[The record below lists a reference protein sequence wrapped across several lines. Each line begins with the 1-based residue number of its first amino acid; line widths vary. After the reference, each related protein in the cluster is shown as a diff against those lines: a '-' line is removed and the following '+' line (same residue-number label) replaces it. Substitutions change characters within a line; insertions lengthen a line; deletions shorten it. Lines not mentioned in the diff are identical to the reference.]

1 MSICFIWNS
10 CITFVSLFGAVHVC
24 VYAFC
29 LFVSFFNVLF
39 GCFLLLFFIFYK
51 NKDFNFGFSVFSL
64 LVSTDLHDLLWLGLT
79 ILYQLSFI
87 VLPVMYLVEN
97 DLPPASS
104 VIITCEQVGKQ
115 SCHSDLICYWY
126 RAPGQL

>member
-1 MSICFIWNS
+1 M
-10 CITFVSLFGAVHVC
+10 
-24 VYAFC
+24 
-29 LFVSFFNVLF
+29 
-39 GCFLLLFFIFYK
+39 
-51 NKDFNFGFSVFSL
+51 GFSVFFM
-64 LVSTDLHDLLWLGLT
+64 LVPTDLHDLLWLGLT

-115 SCHSDLICYWY
+115 SCDSDLICYWY
-126 RAPGQL
+126 RAPGQLWGSDQGETVIIV